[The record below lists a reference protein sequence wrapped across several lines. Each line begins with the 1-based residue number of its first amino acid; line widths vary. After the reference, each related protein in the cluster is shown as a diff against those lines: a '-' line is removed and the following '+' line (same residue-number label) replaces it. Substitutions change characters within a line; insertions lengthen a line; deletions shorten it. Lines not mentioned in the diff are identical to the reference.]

1 MEAPGV
7 RLRGLALVVEKDA
20 GPRLAL
26 RYDPNPNKDDGGRL
40 FRDLSPKDLA
50 KLFSQTRAKTDQL
63 VEVQLDGLLVVSCP
77 AEVGEIEDDDDNVL
91 WGEVDV
97 ERDDAPPTT
106 SRLKRFDVLWAATAA
121 SIGDCDNAWTLESLE
136 SAARDVRAALRHEER
151 RCGYVSRES
160 ALMLAADDTS
170 IEALKRASSLAR
182 ELAQILDGAQKTGV
196 ATTLFNGWVAVR
208 SKLAPMALNSD
219 AEEDSADDS
228 NDEPP
233 EDPASDEDDRAASAG
248 DDDDVDPRLAA
259 ARRARRRRRRR
270 RYRPYETLLLLESPQ
285 DTLRDLPKN
294 AAPQLRALVA
304 HADPF
309 ATFHA
314 VAARAGLPLPRVY
327 RLARHLCEW
336 KRARVIAVVR
346 PDAVYAPDAVPA
358 PVPVE
363 ARDGVLAS
371 DTAVLA
377 AFGPCKRLS
386 DALDVL
392 ETSLT
397 AAKPRDAATER
408 VLALLRRGAL
418 RELHTYVL
426 RVDAAPPPGLEAVAT
441 AARGKPPRGLA
452 QKRPDHL
459 RLLHVFRALSPC
471 FDGQHSLLEMMWRQ
485 DLSQVEVDA
494 ALRAFSDLVVTVQR

>member
-26 RYDPNPNKDDGGRL
+26 RYDPCPDCDEGRL
-40 FRDLSPKDLA
+40 FRDLSPTDLA
-50 KLFSQTRAKTDQL
+50 KLFSQPRAKTDQL

-77 AEVGEIEDDDDNVL
+77 AEVGDVAENEDEVV

-97 ERDDAPPTT
+97 VSNEIDRPPP
-106 SRLKRFDVLWAATAA
+106 RLKRFDVLWAATAA
-121 SIGDCDNAWTLESLE
+121 RAGDLNNAWTLESLE
-136 SAARDVRAALRHEER
+136 RAAKDVRAALRHEER

-160 ALMLAADDTS
+160 AAMLAADDCS
-170 IEALKRASSLAR
+170 IEALKKASSLAR
-182 ELAQILDGAQKTGV
+182 ELSQVLDGAMAHGAAAAK
-196 ATTLFNGWVAVR
+196 FNGWVAVR
-208 SKLAPMALNSD
+208 SRLAPMVTGGD
-219 AEEDSADDS
+219 E
-228 NDEPP
+228 ND
-233 EDPASDEDDRAASAG
+233 DEDDDEEDEAPGDDEHAG
-248 DDDDVDPRLAA
+248 ESDDDDDPGEDTASENDEDDDDPRLAA
-259 ARRARRRRRRR
+259 ARRARRRRTRR
-270 RYRPYETLLLLESPQ
+270 RYRPYETLLLLEDAAS
-285 DTLRDLPKN
+285 TLRDLPRD

-314 VAARAGLPLPRVY
+314 IAARAGLPLPRVY

-346 PDAVYAPDAVPA
+346 PDAVYAVDEVPLSIPVDARDAV
-358 PVPVE
+358 
-363 ARDGVLAS
+363 RAS
-371 DTAVLA
+371 DAMILA
-377 AFGPCKRLS
+377 AFGPCKRLG

-392 ETSLT
+392 ETT
-397 AAKPRDAATER
+397 RGRDAATER

-426 RVDAAPPPGLEAVAT
+426 RVDAAPPPGLGAVAT
-441 AARGKPPRGLA
+441 AARGKPARGE
-452 QKRPDHL
+452 RSDHL

-485 DLSQVEVDA
+485 DLSQAEVDA